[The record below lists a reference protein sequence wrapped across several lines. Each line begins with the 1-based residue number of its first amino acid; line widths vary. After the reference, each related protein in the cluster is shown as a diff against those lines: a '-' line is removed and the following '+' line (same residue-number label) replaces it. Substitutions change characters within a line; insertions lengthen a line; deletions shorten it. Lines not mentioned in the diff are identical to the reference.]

1 MELTTRFRN
10 SNENRGFL
18 EPCPDNIV
26 DDEDEYEE
34 EVDDEEEEV

>member
-18 EPCPDNIV
+18 ELCPDNIV
-26 DDEDEYEE
+26 DNEDEYEE
-34 EVDDEEEEV
+34 VDDDEEKV